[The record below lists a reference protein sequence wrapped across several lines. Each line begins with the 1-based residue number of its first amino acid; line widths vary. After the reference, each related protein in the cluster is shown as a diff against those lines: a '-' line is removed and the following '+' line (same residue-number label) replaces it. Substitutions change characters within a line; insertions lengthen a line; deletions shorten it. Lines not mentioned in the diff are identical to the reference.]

1 MFDKIIINP
10 KVMRVVTW
18 FLSHPEE
25 EYTPL
30 MIANATGLLFD
41 DDIVH
46 AFIIL
51 EEAEFLNIKGED
63 ATDENVLI
71 SLNNGALIVDHFK
84 AIRNILDLKLLCSEK
99 ATWATIQLMES
110 MVADMEKK
118 EVDISDLE
126 KDLESLLND
135 ENI

>member
-51 EEAEFLNIKGED
+51 EEVK
-63 ATDENVLI
+63 
-71 SLNNGALIVDHFK
+71 
-84 AIRNILDLKLLCSEK
+84 
-99 ATWATIQLMES
+99 
-110 MVADMEKK
+110 
-118 EVDISDLE
+118 
-126 KDLESLLND
+126 
-135 ENI
+135 

>member
-71 SLNNGALIVDHFK
+71 SLIVDHFK